1 MGEGLGFG
9 SAPVLKFCLIK
20 EYSTRLTRLY
30 RSFLYFADCA
40 IQSHFHFSEFSLL
53 NFYLINH

>member
-1 MGEGLGFG
+1 MGEGLGSG

-20 EYSTRLTRLY
+20 ECSTRLTRLY

-40 IQSHFHFSEFSLL
+40 IH
-53 NFYLINH
+53 